1 MMAERFDFGKKYV
14 FNTILK
20 NDRLKYY
27 GYYITLAKENGYNVC
42 TMSEFYK
49 HPTEGKHF
57 VLRHDVDHKTP
68 ATRRMFN
75 LEKKLHVRSTY
86 YFRKSTIDIK
96 LMNDMIDAG
105 FEVGFHYETLSDY
118 AIENNLSRITE
129 KDIEISRER
138 LKQEIRE
145 FNKLIKRPIQ
155 SVVGHGSKKNL
166 EIGKSNNVLFKDQE
180 YRDFGILFE
189 GYDDELY
196 SKYVDT
202 HIMDGSL
209 RINSGFSYRQNPID
223 AITSADKNIIFLS
236 HPNHWYKTFSQ
247 WVWNIAAFFMGKC
260 TDEPA
265 GEFKRILDI

>member
-1 MMAERFDFGKKYV
+1 MVVDRFDQGKKYV
-14 FNTILK
+14 FKTILR
-20 NDRLKYY
+20 NDRLKAYAQY
-27 GYYITLAKENGYNVC
+27 LILAGRNGYHIC
-42 TMSEFYK
+42 SMSEFYE

-68 ATRRMFN
+68 ATRKMFH
-75 LEKKLHVRSTY
+75 LEKKHHVHSTY
-86 YFRKSTIDIK
+86 YFRKSTVDIN

-118 AIENNLSRITE
+118 AIENKLSRVTE
-129 KDIEISRER
+129 KDIEICRER
-138 LKQEIRE
+138 LKQDIAE
-145 FNKLIKRPIQ
+145 FNRLIKKPIR

-180 YRDFGILFE
+180 YGAFNILFE
-189 GYDDELY
+189 GYDGALY

-223 AITSADKNIIFLS
+223 AISSQDRNIIFLS
-236 HPNHWYKTFSQ
+236 HPNHWYKTFPQ
-247 WVWNIAAFFMGKC
+247 WIWNVTALLIGKC
-260 TDEPA
+260 TDESA
-265 GEFKRILDI
+265 REFQRILDQ